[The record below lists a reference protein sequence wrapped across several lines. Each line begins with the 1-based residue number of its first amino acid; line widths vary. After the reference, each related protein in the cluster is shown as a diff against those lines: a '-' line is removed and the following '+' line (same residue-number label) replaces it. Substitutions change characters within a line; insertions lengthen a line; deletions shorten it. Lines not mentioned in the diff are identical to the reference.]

1 MSHADLVTALPAWA
15 FAFVLVLSR
24 IASACML
31 IPALGEAELPAM
43 VRAGFATAVTFLLL
57 PVVMPQLPAP
67 PTDLLAG
74 LVLVMAEAVTG
85 LWLGWLARLAMLALP
100 MAAQIA
106 ASMVGLA
113 NILQPD
119 AALGPQSTALAR
131 LFSLAAPMLIL
142 SSGLH
147 ALPLAA
153 LAGSYAVLKPGN
165 PLSGGDAAEAVLIA
179 VAESFAIA
187 LRLAAP
193 FVLASIVWNVAL
205 GLLTRL
211 VPQLQIFFTAMPGQI
226 LGGFILLSL
235 LAGTVTAAWSDAAR
249 DMLARL
255 PGL

>member
-1 MSHADLVTALPAWA
+1 MSDAELVASLPSWA
-15 FAFVLVLSR
+15 FAFILVLSR
-24 IASACML
+24 VASACML
-31 IPALGEAELPAM
+31 IPALGEAELPAT
-43 VRAGFATAVTFLLL
+43 VRAGFAMAFAILVL
-57 PVVMPQLPAP
+57 PVVMPLLPP
-67 PTDLLAG
+67 PPADMLTALM
-74 LVLVMAEAVTG
+74 LVATEAVTG
-85 LWLGWLARLAMLALP
+85 LWLGWLARLIMLALP

-113 NILQPD
+113 NVLQPD

-131 LFSLAAPMLIL
+131 LFGLAAPVLIL

-153 LAGSYAVLKPGN
+153 LAGSYAVLKPGTS
-165 PLSGGDAAEAVLIA
+165 LSGGDAAEEVLVA
-179 VAESFAIA
+179 VAESFSLA

-211 VPQLQIFFTAMPGQI
+211 VPQLQVFFTAMPGQI

-235 LAGTVTAAWSDAAR
+235 LAGTILAAWSEAAR
-249 DMLARL
+249 TMLTTL